1 MTLNSSGPISFGGS
15 TTGQSI
21 NLELGVSATALASIN
36 STSFRTL
43 AGVASGQI
51 SLSNFYGKSNATYW
65 FATLGYNSGNSGD
78 PTCGHAVN
86 SNGIAIP
93 FNYPNLPT
101 AYSIIYRI
109 SFSGSVSSI
118 FTGRVGTY
126 YLTPV
131 SSQGLYDSPIVLDSS
146 DNIYTSNPNDY
157 GTIGCKITSSNSFA
171 SWGYGYYSS
180 VTNPG
185 AAPGIYTNGTNF
197 YTPAWFVT
205 GSGSC
210 LIYKAG
216 VQVRSC
222 STGAITSQVFT
233 AAQQNTYYC
242 SAYDGST
249 YFYAGAD
256 TYIIKFN
263 PNSSSIVWNA
273 TIGYAPLSLSANGNY
288 LAYTIGIASQGYMA
302 LLNASTTP
310 PTSLFVLT
318 ITGLTFSNCGPCCI
332 DSSGNTYFLMKCTS
346 SNNYGWGLIK
356 VNSSGTVQWQRQI
369 LTASYTGTLG
379 GAQSNYGF
387 ISVIGSYLHISF
399 MISGSRPLR
408 ALIQYPTDGSKTGTY
423 TAGQGSIS
431 IATSSFTITTSSNTP
446 GTTTIIYASPSY
458 STGQAVT
465 STTTNPSYTNT
476 FTTL

>member
-1 MTLNSSGPISFGGS
+1 MTLNSSGPISLGGS

-51 SLSNFYGKSNATYW
+51 SLSNFYGMSNATYW
-65 FATLGYNSGNSGD
+65 FATLGYSSGQAGD

-93 FNYPNLPT
+93 FNFPYPGTN
-101 AYSIIYRI
+101 SVIYRI

-118 FTGRVGTY
+118 FTGSVGSA
-126 YLTPV
+126 YLTSP
-131 SSQGLYDSPIVLDSS
+131 STQQTYDSPIVLDSS
-146 DNIYTSNPNDY
+146 DNIYTNNPNNY
-157 GTIGCKITSSNSFA
+157 PTTACKITSSNSFA

-180 VTNPG
+180 IG
-185 AAPGIYTNGTNF
+185 QIGSAPGIYTNGTNF
-197 YTPAWFVT
+197 YTPAWFST

-210 LIYKAG
+210 VVTKAG

-233 AAQQNTYYC
+233 VAQQNTYYC

-249 YFYAGAD
+249 YFYAGVD

-273 TIGYAPLSLSANGNY
+273 SVGYAPLSLSANGNY
-288 LAYTIGIASQGYMA
+288 LAYTYSATLGNMA
-302 LLNASTTP
+302 LLNASTNP

-318 ITGLTFSNCGPCCI
+318 ITGLNFTTCGPCCI
-332 DSSGNTYFLMKCTS
+332 DSSGNTYFLMRCSS

-369 LTASYTGTLG
+369 LTTSYGGTLG
-379 GAQSNYGF
+379 NAQATYGF

-399 MISGSRPLR
+399 MISGRPLR

-423 TAGQGSIS
+423 TAGQGVIS
-431 IATSSFTITTSSNTP
+431 IATSSFTITTGSSTL
-446 GTTTIIYASPSY
+446 GTSSTTYASPSY
-458 STGQAVT
+458 GTGQYAT
-465 STTTNPSYTNT
+465 NTATNPSYTNT